1 MPLRPLRPRVATM
14 VSRHEFVLGPWEPT
28 RGPTAPAR
36 SVHCGGAPLSARR
49 NETNRSSFND
59 LCEIRGVGVLG
70 QFHPGGRTL
79 LAHITGDM
87 PMPKA
92 GRPHSGKW
100 IAYYKVSKDRHGIA
114 RWPPKD
120 IFQTG
125 PGQLPIH
132 SSQAFR
138 TAASKL
144 RMDDILEGC
153 VSYFMLRLRM

>member
-1 MPLRPLRPRVATM
+1 
-14 VSRHEFVLGPWEPT
+14 
-28 RGPTAPAR
+28 
-36 SVHCGGAPLSARR
+36 
-49 NETNRSSFND
+49 
-59 LCEIRGVGVLG
+59 
-70 QFHPGGRTL
+70 
-79 LAHITGDM
+79 
-87 PMPKA
+87 MPKA

-100 IAYYKVSKDRHGIA
+100 MNKDRHGIA
-114 RWPPKD
+114 RWPRKD

-153 VSYFMLRLRM
+153 VSYFMLRLRMWIIMP